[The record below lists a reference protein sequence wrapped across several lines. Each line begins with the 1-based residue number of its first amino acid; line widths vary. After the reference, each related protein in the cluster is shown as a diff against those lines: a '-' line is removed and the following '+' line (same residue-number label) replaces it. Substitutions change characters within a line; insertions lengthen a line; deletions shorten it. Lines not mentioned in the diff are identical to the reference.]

1 MHVEGVLVFLIII
14 RLPGIKFYHSNQ
26 NETKIC
32 VDVEPKPKLH
42 SNAYF
47 SIECVLSWSKM

>member
-1 MHVEGVLVFLIII
+1 MWKVFFFFIII